1 MYIFYNISKKNKQ
14 NELTS
19 FYMYMMYIYRVLRHA
34 KESQPS
40 LITKT
45 SVMLGLNETED
56 EVVS

>member
-1 MYIFYNISKKNKQ
+1 MLYDV
-14 NELTS
+14 
-19 FYMYMMYIYRVLRHA
+19 YIYRVLRHA

-45 SVMLGLNETED
+45 SVMLGLNETEN

>member
-1 MYIFYNISKKNKQ
+1 
-14 NELTS
+14 
-19 FYMYMMYIYRVLRHA
+19 MYMLYIYRVLRHA